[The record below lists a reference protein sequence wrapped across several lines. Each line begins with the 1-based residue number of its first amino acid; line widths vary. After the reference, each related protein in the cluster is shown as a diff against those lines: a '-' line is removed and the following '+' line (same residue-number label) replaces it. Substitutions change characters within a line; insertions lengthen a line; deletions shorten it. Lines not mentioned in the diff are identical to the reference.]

1 MQEFIASRLSEG
13 NKLYPAHIIV
23 DDSGVTLKV
32 PGFFSGKETTILFG
46 SISSVDI
53 ETPFIGFSTIGIE
66 TKGEGKIIAKG
77 FTKSEVIEMKQ
88 LILDKMKKT
97 N

>member
-1 MQEFIASRLSEG
+1 MQEFTASRLSEG
-13 NKLYPAHIIV
+13 NKFFPSHIII
-23 DDSGVTLKV
+23 DDNGVTLKV

-53 ETPFIGFSTIGIE
+53 ETPFIGFSTISIE

-77 FTKSEVIEMKQ
+77 FTKSEVTQMKE
-88 LILDKMKKT
+88 LVLDNMKKSI
-97 N
+97 

>member
-1 MQEFIASRLSEG
+1 MQEFTASRLSEG
-13 NKLYPAHIIV
+13 NKLFPSHIII

-53 ETPFIGFSTIGIE
+53 ETPFIGFSTISIE

-77 FTKSEVIEMKQ
+77 FTKSEVTGMKQ
-88 LILDKMKKT
+88 LILDNMKRT
-97 N
+97 I

>member
-13 NKLYPAHIIV
+13 NKLYPTHIII
-23 DDSGVTLKV
+23 DDGGVTLKV
-32 PGFFSGKETTILFG
+32 PGFFSAKESTIPFG

-53 ETPFIGFSTIGIE
+53 ETPLVGFSTISIE
-66 TKGEGKIIAKG
+66 TKGEGKIEY
-77 FTKSEVIEMKQ
+77 S
-88 LILDKMKKT
+88 L

>member
-1 MQEFIASRLSEG
+1 MQEFTASRLSEG
-13 NKLYPAHIIV
+13 NKLFPPHIII

-32 PGFFSGKETTILFG
+32 PGFFSGKETTILFD

-77 FTKSEVIEMKQ
+77 FTKSEVAEMKQ
-88 LILDKMKKT
+88 LILDKMKKAI
-97 N
+97 